1 MKLKSE
7 MDKVSFES
15 SYFHDDP
22 VKILGHGAHGQVSQC
37 YSKSDETRS
46 FPFAV
51 KIIRE
56 RDEERRMAHRKEFE
70 ITQSLD
76 HINIVKSHKYFFNEL
91 TEDVH
96 IVMDLVDGKEVLD
109 TIAEQPEGH
118 YTEDD
123 AKFLFRQIIEGI
135 AYLHS

>member
-1 MKLKSE
+1 MFVTASCCFVLPL
-7 MDKVSFES
+7 
-15 SYFHDDP
+15 HPRHLHP
-22 VKILGHGAHGQVSQC
+22 VCRC
-37 YSKSDETRS
+37 YSQGDERKQ

-56 RDEERRMAHRKEFE
+56 ADEEKRITHRKEFD
-70 ITQSLD
+70 ITKSLD
-76 HINIVKSHKYFFNEL
+76 HANVVKSYKYFFNEL
-91 TEDVH
+91 TENVY

-123 AKFLFRQIIEGI
+123 AKRLFR
-135 AYLHS
+135 